1 VKAARRI
8 RLARLA
14 LAAFAFICA
23 GATLAR
29 ADRIKHPIAVFTGL
43 DKITGR
49 IIAFEVANDET
60 VQFGSLQITQRACL
74 TRPATEA
81 PQTTTFVEVDEVDA
95 KNDYKRIFSGWM
107 YAASPGLHAIEH
119 PVYDIW
125 LTDCKGGGEA
135 VVTPPEPAAADTPA
149 APLENAQSPAETS
162 GDAAT
167 TLSEEAKAK
176 AAADKAR
183 RAAARKAAKA
193 RRVAPPN
200 DNPGGEPP
208 PFTDGNANR
217 GPVEV
222 RPPPGLIPAA
232 PPPRRAPAPRPF
244 PRMPWDQGPPDNG
257 GF

>member
-1 VKAARRI
+1 
-8 RLARLA
+8 LA
-14 LAAFAFICA
+14 LVVCA
-23 GATLAR
+23 LSGAMLAWAPLAQ
-29 ADRIKHPIAVFTGL
+29 ADKIKHPIAVFTGL

-49 IIAFEVANDET
+49 IIAFEVATGET

-135 VVTPPEPAAADTPA
+135 VATPPEPAAADTPA
-149 APLENAQSPAETS
+149 APLENAQSPLDGAKS
-162 GDAAT
+162 PGDAAT
-167 TLSEEAKAK
+167 PPSEEAKAK
-176 AAADKAR
+176 AAEDKAR

-200 DNPGGEPP
+200 DSPGGEPP
-208 PFTDGNANR
+208 PFSDGNARR
-217 GPVEV
+217 GPVEIG
-222 RPPPGLIPAA
+222 PPPGIIPNA
-232 PPPRRAPAPRPF
+232 PPPRRAPAQRPF